1 MIAINSKLPQVGA
14 SIFPVMTGLAIEYK
28 AVNLAQ
34 GFPDFPTSPQLI
46 SLVNDYMKKGMNQY
60 APPAGILPLRER
72 IAEMTYSLTGKN
84 YCADTEVTITAGGT
98 QAIFSV
104 IEAFIRDGD
113 EVIIFEPAYDCYSPN
128 IRVHGG
134 IPRPIELAPPDYKI
148 DWEKVKKLISHKT
161 RMIML
166 NTPHNPTGTVLSK
179 SDIDEL
185 IKIVKGTDILILSD
199 EVYEH
204 IIFDGKTHHS
214 VAKYPELAERS
225 LIVSSFGKTFH
236 TTGWRMG
243 YLLGPDYLMAEI
255 RKLQQFAIY
264 TCVTP
269 IQYALA
275 DFMAIPDNYLS
286 IKEMYQQKRD
296 YFAGLMKNTKFDL
309 LPVAGSYFQ
318 TAHYNKIS
326 DEGDYDFAVRITK
339 EFGVATIPTSVFYTS
354 SADHKVIRFCFA
366 KTEETLNK
374 AVERL
379 MKI

>member
-1 MIAINSKLPQVGA
+1 MIAINSKLPNVGA
-14 SIFPVMTGLAIEYK
+14 SIFPVMTGLANEYK

-34 GFPDFPTSPQLI
+34 GFPDFPTSPKLI

-60 APPAGILPLRER
+60 APPPGILPLRER
-72 IAEMTYSLTGKN
+72 IAEMTFNLTGKS
-84 YCADTEVTITAGGT
+84 YSPDKEITITAGGT
-98 QAIFSV
+98 QAIYSV
-104 IEAFIRDGD
+104 IEALVREGD
-113 EVIIFEPAYDCYSPN
+113 EVIIFEPAYDCYAPN

-134 IPRPIELAPPDYKI
+134 IPRPVELTPPDYKI
-148 DWEKVKKLISHKT
+148 DWENVKKLISHKT

-166 NTPHNPTGTVLSK
+166 NTPHNPTGTILSK
-179 SDIDEL
+179 KDIDEL
-185 IKIVKGTDILILSD
+185 IKITKNTDILILSD

-204 IIFDGKTHHS
+204 IIFDGQTHHS
-214 VAKYPELAERS
+214 MAKYPVLAERS

-255 RKLQQFAIY
+255 RKLQQYAVY
-264 TCVTP
+264 TCITP
-269 IQYALA
+269 IQYAIA
-275 DFMAIPDNYLS
+275 DFMASPEHYLEVKS
-286 IKEMYQQKRD
+286 MYQEKRD
-296 YFAGLMKNTKFDL
+296 YFAGLMRNTRFDL

-326 DEGDYDFAVRITK
+326 EEGDYDFAVRITK

-354 SADHKVIRFCFA
+354 NADHKVIRFCFA
-366 KTEETLNK
+366 KTEDTLHR
-374 AVERL
+374 AVDRL